1 MKKYLLY
8 FITLLFFSACGEH
21 SHHDEKHSHH
31 DEKHSHHDE
40 LEPMQVEIEPIVI
53 TDYTQ
58 HTELFVEFS
67 PLVVNRQSR
76 FLAHFTNMENFKPFV
91 EGDVEVCLNFKQK
104 KECFSVDAPTR
115 DGIFIPTALP
125 TQAGEIKLSVSIS
138 YDGKKVTHNLGKF
151 MVYKSINQIPPSV
164 YTQDETISYL
174 KEQQWQVEFAI
185 QMVKKRHLRES
196 ISTFTTIEIP
206 NNAQYMISAPVS
218 GIITSNKEIYVGVD
232 VKANQTVAYII
243 PLLGQKEDLST
254 LKLSLKKAQS
264 QLILALSE
272 KERLD
277 KLKAKNAVS
286 QKRIMAGEQKYEIA
300 LAQLANVKQRL
311 KQFDTSSN
319 NKLGISLKSP
329 ISGTIARQ
337 IALSGSYIKE
347 GDEILHIV
355 NPKKLWLNVAIAQSE
370 VQKIINPLGVE
381 IFTDIKS
388 LDFSVESN
396 AKFLYFSDIIDS
408 KTRTAS
414 LIFEI
419 DNPPLHLKSGANFA
433 SKVYTGKTINSL
445 AIPKSAIVSDN
456 GVDIVYVLVEGEKI
470 ERRNVELGLSDSGYI
485 EVLSGV
491 SDGERVVSKGA
502 YGVLL
507 SALSPAE
514 AGHGHAH

>member
-1 MKKYLLY
+1 MKTRVKTHLKKSLLY
-8 FITLLFFSACGEH
+8 FIILLFFSACGEH
-21 SHHDEKHSHH
+21 SHHDEL
-31 DEKHSHHDE
+31 EHSHHDE
-40 LEPMQVEIEPIVI
+40 LEQMEVEPIAI

-58 HTELFVEFS
+58 YTELFVEFN
-67 PLVVNRQSR
+67 PFVVNTQSR
-76 FLAHFTNMENFKPFV
+76 FLAHFTNMKNFKPFV
-91 EGDVEVCLNFKQK
+91 EGAVEVCLNFKDK

-125 TQAGEIKLSVSIS
+125 TQTGEVKLSISIS
-138 YDGKKVTHNLGKF
+138 YDDKTVTHNLGKF
-151 MVYKSINQIPPSV
+151 MVYKSLNQIPLSAD
-164 YTQDETISYL
+164 TQDDGISYL
-174 KEQQWQVEFAI
+174 KEQQWQVEFAT

-196 ISTFTTIEIP
+196 ISTFTTVEIP
-206 NNAQYMISAPVS
+206 SNAQHMISAPVS
-218 GIITSNKEIYVGVD
+218 GIITPNKDIYVGVD
-232 VKANQTVAYII
+232 VKMNQTVAYIT

-264 QLILALSE
+264 ELILATSE

-277 KLKAKNAVS
+277 KLKAINAVS
-286 QKRIMAGEQKYEIA
+286 QKRIMAGEQRYEIA
-300 LAQLANVKQRL
+300 SAQLANVKQRL

-319 NKLGISLKSP
+319 NELGISLKSP
-329 ISGTIARQ
+329 ISGTIVRRV
-337 IALSGSYIKE
+337 ALSGSYVKE

-381 IFTDIKS
+381 IFTEINS

-419 DNPPLHLKSGANFA
+419 DNPPLHLKGGANFA
-433 SKVYTGKTINSL
+433 SKVYTGKTIDAL
-445 AIPKSAIVSDN
+445 AIPKSAIVNDN
-456 GVDIVYVLVEGEKI
+456 GVDIVYVLVEGEKV
-470 ERRNVELGLSDSGYI
+470 ERRNIELGLSDSGYI

-491 SDGERVVSKGA
+491 GEGERVVSKGA
-502 YGVLL
+502 YQVLL
-507 SALSPAE
+507 SALTPAE